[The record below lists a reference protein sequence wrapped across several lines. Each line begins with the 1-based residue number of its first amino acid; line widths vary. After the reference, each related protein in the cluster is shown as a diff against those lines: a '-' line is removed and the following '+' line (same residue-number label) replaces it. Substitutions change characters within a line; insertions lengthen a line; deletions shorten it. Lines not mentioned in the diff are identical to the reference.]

1 MKHIKLFEQFLNEA
15 SSQDE
20 KKYNTFIDIFND
32 EFDGEDFKSLKIP
45 AKAKGITV
53 VLFSE
58 LKKYKDFPK
67 GSVIFT
73 PDTDPNE
80 YHLFS
85 SDLQSMSAEDLEDQG
100 FEFTNYSDYVNMY
113 GSYGPGNDGVAFI
126 F

>member
-20 KKYNTFIDIFND
+20 KKFKTFIDIYND
-32 EFDGEDFKSLKIP
+32 KFDGEDFNSLKSQL
-45 AKAKGITV
+45 KTKGLTA
-53 VLFSE
+53 VLFPE

-73 PDTDPNE
+73 DFDPNE
-80 YHLFS
+80 MKVFQ
-85 SDLQSMSAEDLEDQG
+85 SDLVNMSADDLEDQG
-100 FEFTNYSDYVNMY
+100 IEFTNYSDYVNMY
-113 GSYGPGNDGVAFI
+113 GDQEDGVAFI

>member
-15 SSQDE
+15 SSKDQ
-20 KKYNTFIDIFND
+20 KKYDTFIDIYND
-32 EFDGEDFKSLKIP
+32 EFDGEDFKKLKP
-45 AKAKGITV
+45 LLKAKGLTV

-73 PDTDPNE
+73 DFDPNE
-80 YHLFS
+80 SYLFQ
-85 SDLQSMSAEDLEDQG
+85 SDLATMDAEDLEDQG
-100 FEFTNYSDYVNMY
+100 FEFTNYSDYVDMY
-113 GSYGPGNDGVAFI
+113 GDQEDGIAFI